1 MAPDAASPPDRQRVP
16 RSDGEQSR
24 ERLVHAALPLFAHQG
39 FAKTSTREIAV
50 AAGTNLAAIKYY
62 FGDKA
67 GLYRA
72 VFFELQSTSDE
83 EIARFDGVALSL
95 GDALRGLY
103 LGFLEPLKQGELTSL
118 CMKLHMREMLEPTG
132 LWEEEIQRGIKPMHD
147 ALVALLCRHLGLK
160 RVDDE
165 VQRLAV
171 CVAALGVHLHVGRDV
186 TDALAPALNRGAAAF
201 DRWLER
207 LVMYAEAMVG
217 AEMQR
222 RLATA
227 APRSRI
233 ASRTASRRMTPAPI
247 QKTLPGATR

>member
-1 MAPDAASPPDRQRVP
+1 MASDAASPPDRQRVP

-72 VFFELQSTSDE
+72 VFFELQSTPDE
-83 EIARFDGVALSL
+83 EIARFDGVTLSL
-95 GDALRGLY
+95 RDALCGLY

-147 ALVALLCRHLGLK
+147 ALVVVLCRHLGLK
-160 RVDDE
+160 RADDE

-201 DRWLER
+201 DLWLER
-207 LVMYAEAMVG
+207 LVMYAEAMVS
-217 AEMQR
+217 AELQR
-222 RLATA
+222 RIATVA
-227 APRSRI
+227 LR
-233 ASRTASRRMTPAPI
+233 SRTASRSMTQAPMR
-247 QKTLPGATR
+247 KTQPRAPL